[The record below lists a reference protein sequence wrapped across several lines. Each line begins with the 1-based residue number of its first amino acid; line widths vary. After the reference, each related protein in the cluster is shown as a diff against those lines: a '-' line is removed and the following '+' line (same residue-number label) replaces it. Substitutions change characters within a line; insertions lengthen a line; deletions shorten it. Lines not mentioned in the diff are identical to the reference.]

1 MKDNLKMIY
10 IMAMDVLFIQM
21 ETIILEIGQMARDLA
36 MENWWIN
43 QVVFMRGNGRI
54 VSSLENNETKKS
66 VKSIKILF
74 KSNKLNIII
83 LI

>member
-10 IMAMDVLFIQM
+10 IMAMDVLFIKM
-21 ETIILEIGQMARDLA
+21 ETIILENGQMARDLA